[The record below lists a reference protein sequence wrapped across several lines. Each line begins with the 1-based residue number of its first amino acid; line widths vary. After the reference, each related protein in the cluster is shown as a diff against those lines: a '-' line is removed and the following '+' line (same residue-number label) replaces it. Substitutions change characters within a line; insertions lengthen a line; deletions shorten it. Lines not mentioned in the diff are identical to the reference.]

1 MLFTR
6 SFTGIWRRASALA
19 AVLLTLAAP
28 PAAAEPVISTR
39 GDAVIDWTARV
50 VRVTGVGTPRVI
62 SPTGALTPDDLYATA
77 RADARDRVARAL
89 GEIPFEAGK
98 TLREVEPLA
107 APRDAA
113 ARAYRSE
120 RTRHFSDG
128 TVHLPVEA
136 DFSWVPAAWAPD
148 PIDGVLTLG
157 PPAPPG
163 DDEPTGLV
171 ITLSGPA
178 EPAIRVTLRGPDDVT
193 TRLGLRG
200 DPIGADG
207 IIWVRDRA
215 DAPDAF
221 VGPRPRLVEGNALG
235 RGIIGVGEPDLDLFT
250 TAIPGGVVIVTP
262 ADAAA
267 QRPRG
272 K

>member
-1 MLFTR
+1 M
-6 SFTGIWRRASALA
+6 TGLA
-19 AVLLTLAAP
+19 ALLFALSAHS
-28 PAAAEPVISTR
+28 AAAEPVISTR

-50 VRVTGVGTPRVI
+50 VRVTGVGTPRII

-89 GEIPFEAGK
+89 GEIPFEAGT
-98 TLREVEPLA
+98 TLGQVEPLA

-113 ARAYRSE
+113 ARAFRSE

-136 DFSWVPAAWAPD
+136 DFSWIPAAWTPD
-148 PIDGVLTLG
+148 LVNGVRTLG

-178 EPAIRVTLRGPDDVT
+178 EPAIRVTLRGPADAT
-193 TRLGLRG
+193 TRLGVRG

-207 IIWVRDRA
+207 IIWVRDRG

-221 VGPRPRLVEGNALG
+221 VGPRPRVVEGEAIG
-235 RGIIGVGEPDLDLFT
+235 RGLIGVGEPDLDLFT

-262 ADAAA
+262 ADDAAA